1 MRFVC
6 SFTLFTA
13 MVFSQIA
20 WGQSFQGS
28 LRGRVTDPNDSVVPT
43 AKVTLIEEATSVSSS
58 TVTND
63 KGEYS
68 FPALNPSTYRLDVE
82 APGFK
87 KLEQRGIVIVTQTA
101 NTQDAKLEL
110 GQVTETINVTADAEL
125 LATSEASTGS
135 VIGRDTLE
143 DLPSLGRDPFILAR
157 LSEGV
162 VWTGNPKFDRME
174 DQSGQSAMSIAGG
187 PVQANNYTLDGVS
200 ITDSTNRAVI
210 IPDQEAVGEMKVQAN
225 TYDASMGRTG
235 GGVFN
240 ATMRSGQNRM
250 HGSLFGIIR
259 ETSWLANL
267 YFSNAAGIPILD
279 QPFKNY
285 GDSLGGPV
293 RIPKIYDGR
302 NKTFFFVTTEGYRMF
317 DAATAFYAVPT
328 VAERSGDFSQ
338 SMYKNSSGQLVP
350 WAMYDPTST
359 NLTTGARTQF
369 ANNIIPQSRLS
380 PIGLALASYYP
391 KPTQAV
397 STYGAPNAS
406 LAINVQDRADQGT
419 FKVDHEMTKWLKLS
433 ATYLH
438 YGSTEPSNTFFQNAG
453 TPGQTT
459 YFRHVDA
466 LAANAI
472 ATLSP
477 TMVLTL
483 RFGQNRFPDFDPN
496 SSNGFHLTQ
505 LGFPAAVDALTSKYP
520 AFPGITV
527 GEFQAYGGG
536 NTSWTVYHSQSFDA
550 EVAKFM
556 GKHSI
561 KAGFDYRLIADASQ
575 TATGP
580 GTYGFTSGYTSQ
592 TAAKTVTG
600 TGGGLASMLLGDPAS
615 GTITQGSFFND
626 YVRYMAFFI
635 QDDYRIT
642 PKLTLNFGFRGEHEG
657 NVQESNNKLNID
669 TNLGI
674 ANPLQ
679 AKIPGLT
686 LMGQEEYA
694 GVNGNSTHAGNPLSI
709 KLGPRFGFAYS
720 MNPKTV
726 FRGGYGIFWI
736 PQTFTAGS
744 STNTV
749 GYSQA
754 TNLVGS
760 INGGYTP
767 YATLNNPYPNG
778 LTPIAGNSLGGLSG
792 VGNAVFSTENG
803 NRSAGYVE
811 QMSFD
816 VQRQITKNAS
826 VWGGYIGSH
835 TLDQIF
841 PVSLNQLN
849 PSYFSLGS
857 SGLSKSVPNPFF
869 GLAPNTVS
877 LGSAATVTQGS
888 LLLPYP
894 EFTNVTLNTDMG
906 RSTYYSVYGKVQWR
920 LKYGLTL
927 NATYTWSRNTT
938 LAATSTTAPTVQNY
952 DGNIVAQGWARA
964 GTDTPNSYSSSFSYA
979 LPFGKGQKFMNGS
992 KVLDYVLGGW
1002 SIDGSQL
1009 VHSGVPL
1016 AVLQTNANTGC
1027 NGCGQFATAT
1037 GLPAATSGPVDS
1049 RLNSWVSAAAFTVTP
1064 AYSFGN
1070 VSPRIPVYAPSLF
1083 NIDASVHKTV
1093 TFKEYYHV
1101 QFRGEALNLTNTALF
1116 AAPTLNVS
1124 TPGTFGTI
1132 TSQTNFPRLIQLS
1145 VRITF

>member
-1 MRFVC
+1 MRFLC
-6 SFTLFTA
+6 SFLLFSA
-13 MVFSQIA
+13 LVF
-20 WGQSFQGS
+20 GQSFQGS
-28 LRGRVTDPNDSVVPT
+28 LRGRVTDPNDAVVPV
-43 AKVTLIEEATSVSSS
+43 AKVTLVEEATSVSSS

-68 FPALNPSTYRLDVE
+68 FPALNPSTYTLVVE

-87 KLEQRGIVIVTQTA
+87 KLDQKGIVIATQTA

-110 GQVTETINVTADAEL
+110 GQVTETIDVTADAEL
-125 LATSEASTGS
+125 LSTSEASTGT

-259 ETSWLANL
+259 ETSWLANN
-267 YFSNAAGIPILD
+267 YFSNAAGIPRLSH
-279 QPFKNY
+279 PFKNY

-293 RIPKIYDGR
+293 RIPKLYDGR
-302 NKTFFFVTTEGYRMF
+302 NKTFFFVTTEGYRQF
-317 DAATAFYAVPT
+317 DAATAFYSVPT
-328 VAERSGDFSQ
+328 MLERNGDFSQ
-338 SMYKNSSGQLVP
+338 SMYKNSSGQLVQ

-369 ANNIIPQSRLS
+369 PNNVIPASRLS

-391 KPTQAV
+391 QPTQTAA
-397 STYGAPNAS
+397 TYGAANSS

-433 ATYLH
+433 GTYLH

-466 LAANAI
+466 VAANAI
-472 ATLSP
+472 ATVSP
-477 TMVLTL
+477 TTVVTV

-496 SSNGFHLTQ
+496 SSNGFQLTQ
-505 LGFPAAVDALTSKYP
+505 LGFSPAVNALTPNYP

-536 NTSWTVYHSQSFDA
+536 NTSWTVYHSQSFDT
-550 EVAKFM
+550 EVAKFV
-556 GKHSI
+556 GKHSL
-561 KAGFDYRLIADASQ
+561 KAGFDYRLIADASE
-575 TATGP
+575 TSTGP
-580 GTYGFTSGYTSQ
+580 GTYGFSSAFTSQ
-592 TAAKTVTG
+592 SAAKTVTG
-600 TGGGLASMLLGDPAS
+600 TGGGLASMLLGDPSS

-626 YVRYMAFFI
+626 YVRYFAFFI

-657 NVQESNNKLNID
+657 NVQETNNKLNID
-669 TNLGI
+669 ANLGI

-686 LMGQEEYA
+686 VMGQEEYA
-694 GVNGNSTHAGNPLSI
+694 GVNGNPTHAGNPYAI
-709 KLGPRFGFAYS
+709 KVGPRLGFAYS

-726 FRGGYGIFWI
+726 FRGGIGIFWI
-736 PQTFTAGS
+736 PQSFSAGS
-744 STNTV
+744 SANTI

-754 TNLVGS
+754 TSLVSS

-767 YATLNNPYPNG
+767 YTALSNPYPNG
-778 LTPIAGNSLGGLSG
+778 LTPISGNSLGGLAA
-792 VGNAVFSTENG
+792 VGNAVFATESG
-803 NRSAGYVE
+803 NRSAGYVQ

-816 VQRQITKNAS
+816 V
-826 VWGGYIGSH
+826 
-835 TLDQIF
+835 
-841 PVSLNQLN
+841 
-849 PSYFSLGS
+849 
-857 SGLSKSVPNPFF
+857 SG
-869 GLAPNTVS
+869 
-877 LGSAATVTQGS
+877 
-888 LLLPYP
+888 
-894 EFTNVTLNTDMG
+894 
-906 RSTYYSVYGKVQWR
+906 R
-920 LKYGLTL
+920 LRRT
-927 NATYTWSRNTT
+927 R
-938 LAATSTTAPTVQNY
+938 P
-952 DGNIVAQGWARA
+952 
-964 GTDTPNSYSSSFSYA
+964 
-979 LPFGKGQKFMNGS
+979 
-992 KVLDYVLGGW
+992 
-1002 SIDGSQL
+1002 
-1009 VHSGVPL
+1009 SGV
-1016 AVLQTNANTGC
+1016 G
-1027 NGCGQFATAT
+1027 
-1037 GLPAATSGPVDS
+1037 TS
-1049 RLNSWVSAAAFTVTP
+1049 
-1064 AYSFGN
+1064 
-1070 VSPRIPVYAPSLF
+1070 
-1083 NIDASVHKTV
+1083 
-1093 TFKEYYHV
+1093 
-1101 QFRGEALNLTNTALF
+1101 
-1116 AAPTLNVS
+1116 APTLWTRS
-1124 TPGTFGTI
+1124 SRYRSI
-1132 TSQTNFPRLIQLS
+1132 S
-1145 VRITF
+1145 